1 MVGPAFKTM
10 KSAFVTWEEAI
21 SVRKYLYNEKQH
33 DQPEGAFT
41 QQNMNRSQQS
51 WVKTLT

>member
-10 KSAFVTWEEAI
+10 NSENVAWQEDIRVK
-21 SVRKYLYNEKQH
+21 RYDLHNEKHH

-41 QQNMNRSQQS
+41 
-51 WVKTLT
+51 